1 MSRLQWTKPFK
12 NNVEL
17 EFTFKRSE
25 ATRVDRRIN
34 IKIKLTLLAS
44 QKAMIR
50 RNTFES
56 VVSRKKGI

>member
-17 EFTFKRSE
+17 EFAFKRSE
-25 ATRVDRRIN
+25 ATRVDRHIN